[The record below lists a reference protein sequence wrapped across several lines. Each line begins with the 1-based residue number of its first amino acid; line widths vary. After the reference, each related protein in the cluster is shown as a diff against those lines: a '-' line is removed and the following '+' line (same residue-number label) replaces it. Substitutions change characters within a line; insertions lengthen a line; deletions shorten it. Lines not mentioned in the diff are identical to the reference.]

1 MEITAKLLIKK
12 QCLCNLQ
19 HYSVLTLPFSDVP
32 TGSPSRG
39 GNATLY
45 VFDINQQCLP
55 TPFYSVL
62 VSVSVFMALSTVF
75 HSINSPD
82 NSPLSHSVLLVL
94 STVYLSAKVSLSSV
108 IRLGLKH
115 QLTNLLAFSDMCNGL
130 SVLICGFYPWKSSEF
145 TQSTLVVVTSLTWIK
160 YTTIV
165 YTIEIIHDNDQ
176 LTLHFHT
183 FQFFLSVTGQ
193 LVSPCIYGTP

>member
-1 MEITAKLLIKK
+1 MCVCFSHYFSSRNSHVEITAKLLIKQ

-39 GNATLY
+39 GDATLY

-82 NSPLSHSVLLVL
+82 NSRLSHSVLPVL
-94 STVYLSAKVSLSSV
+94 FVPSWSFSQFISLSKSLSAL
-108 IRLGLKH
+108 IYNPLWLTGLKAP
-115 QLTNLLAFSDMCNGL
+115 TN
-130 SVLICGFYPWKSSEF
+130 
-145 TQSTLVVVTSLTWIK
+145 
-160 YTTIV
+160 
-165 YTIEIIHDNDQ
+165 
-176 LTLHFHT
+176 
-183 FQFFLSVTGQ
+183 
-193 LVSPCIYGTP
+193 